1 MAVVNAARKAKSRA
15 NRKTGTG
22 RIDGVNVRNSNRPSS
37 LSARMSNKNNS
48 SVGNNGVRSR
58 TVSLRS
64 DNSVGNNVA
73 GTRNV
78 RIRHDNS
85 VGSKSVSARGN
96 KFRNAAGARSNSV
109 GNASVRTSSG
119 REIDV

>member
-58 TVSLRS
+58 TVRLRS
-64 DNSVGNNVA
+64 DNSA
-73 GTRNV
+73 
-78 RIRHDNS
+78 
-85 VGSKSVSARGN
+85 GSKSVSARGN

-119 REIDV
+119 REID

>member
-73 GTRNV
+73 G
-78 RIRHDNS
+78 
-85 VGSKSVSARGN
+85 SKSVSARGN